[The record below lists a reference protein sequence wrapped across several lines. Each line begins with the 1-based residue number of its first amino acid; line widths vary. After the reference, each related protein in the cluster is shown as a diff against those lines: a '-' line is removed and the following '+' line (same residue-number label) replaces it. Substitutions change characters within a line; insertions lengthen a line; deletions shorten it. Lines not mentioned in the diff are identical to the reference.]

1 MNKKTKLT
9 GAVLLSLSALMSAN
23 TAFAAGAV
31 AFQDPSTAAWGGW
44 SIGDAETSH
53 GYWDVI
59 ADDAGG
65 TAFDIDS
72 SPDNGDFNNSYT
84 ELVANNPG
92 AFVTGGGLGG
102 NVYSFSDT
110 PDWTLDIGTD
120 YTFADAGTVT
130 VALQM
135 KVLGTL
141 LDFSTVN
148 LGGLGYDSAEVTYS
162 GVAGGPF
169 GGAEEEY
176 LFVWEDVVAST
187 AYSLNFAALG
197 SSMSL
202 DELQFDIGGYMADIV
217 DPVDPIDPIDPPSAV
232 PVPAAVFMFAPALL
246 GFMGLRRKVKNSV
259 A

>member
-1 MNKKTKLT
+1 MNTKQT
-9 GAVLLSLSALMSAN
+9 GALLLSLSALVMANSAS
-23 TAFAAGAV
+23 AAGAV
-31 AFQDPSTAAWGGW
+31 AFQDPATASWGGW

-59 ADDAGG
+59 TQDNAG
-65 TAFDIDS
+65 ASFIFDGA
-72 SPDNGDFNNSYT
+72 PDNGDFNNSSAV
-84 ELVANNPG
+84 LSANNPG

-110 PDWTLDIGTD
+110 PSFNLDINPS
-120 YTFADAGTVT
+120 YSFADAGTVT
-130 VALQM
+130 VALQL

-141 LDFSTVN
+141 LDFASVD
-148 LGGLGYDSAEVTYS
+148 LGGLAASSATTTHT
-162 GVAGGPF
+162 GTAGGPF
-169 GGAEEEY
+169 GGAAEEY

-202 DELQFDIGGYMADIV
+202 DEVQFDIGGYVKDAVIV
-217 DPVDPIDPIDPPSAV
+217 IPPNAV
-232 PVPAAVFMFAPALL
+232 PVPAALLMFGPALL
-246 GFMGLRRKVKNSV
+246 GFMGLRRKAKNSV

>member
-9 GAVLLSLSALMSAN
+9 GAVLLSLSALMMAN
-23 TAFAAGAV
+23 TASAAGAV

-44 SIGDAETSH
+44 AIGDAETSH
-53 GYWDVI
+53 GYWDGI
-59 ADDAGG
+59 ADDAGT

-72 SPDNGDFNNSYT
+72 SPDNGDFNNAYT
-84 ELVANNPG
+84 ELVAHNPG

-130 VALQM
+130 VALQL

-141 LDFSTVN
+141 LDFDTVN
-148 LGGLGYDSAEVTYS
+148 LGGVSYDSAETLFA
-162 GVAGGPF
+162 GAAGGPF
-169 GGAEEEY
+169 GGAAGEF

-187 AYSLNFAALG
+187 AYTLNWMALG

-202 DELQFDIGGYMADIV
+202 DEVQFDIGGFAANSVTPPPAVI
-217 DPVDPIDPIDPPSAV
+217 PI
-232 PVPAAVFMFAPALL
+232 PAAAFMFAPALL
-246 GFMGLRRKVKNSV
+246 GFMGLRRKVKNS
-259 A
+259 AA